1 LPIPFRAVATDVET
15 GEAVV
20 LDHGDL
26 VRSVLA
32 SMTVPGAFLPV
43 EIDGRLLVD
52 GGMANNLPVEVVKTM
67 GADVVIAVD
76 VGTPL
81 MSREAIQ
88 SFVGV
93 TSQAFGFL
101 TTRNSNASARLADVV
116 VRPDLTDISSSDF
129 GAAATAIPRGE
140 AAAEALRARIE
151 PYAADAQEYD
161 AWAAA
166 KASKPPVPGT

>member
-52 GGMANNLPVEVVKTM
+52 GGMANNLPVEVVKAM

-88 SFVGV
+88 SFV
-93 TSQAFGFL
+93 FL
-101 TTRNSNASARLADVV
+101 TTRNSSASAKLADVV

-140 AAAEALRARIE
+140 AA
-151 PYAADAQEYD
+151 
-161 AWAAA
+161 
-166 KASKPPVPGT
+166 V